1 MKSALQFIRT
11 TLTGGILFL
20 IPVVISIVILNK
32 ARLIMLKLSKPLT
45 EKLPDI
51 VLGLDGSNLLAIF
64 LLVLV
69 CFFAGLIFHSKAV
82 RKHIDW
88 LEENVLAYLPGYTM
102 IKSIAAD
109 VVGHGDSANLKTVL
123 VKGEDGWS
131 IGFLAEQNEK
141 HCVVFV
147 PEAPRHDSGELKIV
161 PIEHVKII
169 NVPTSKAARFIQR
182 YGKGS
187 LAWLDETTKS

>member
-1 MKSALQFIRT
+1 MKSALTFIRT

-32 ARLIMLKLSKPLT
+32 ARLIMLKLSRPLT

-51 VLGLDGSNLLAIF
+51 VLGLDGSNLLAI
-64 LLVLV
+64 LLLILV
-69 CFFAGLIFHSKAV
+69 CFFAGLIFHSKSI

-102 IKSIAAD
+102 MKSIAAD
-109 VVGHGDSANLKTVL
+109 VVGHGEASNMKTVI
-123 VKGEDGWS
+123 VKAEEGWNL
-131 IGFLAEQNEK
+131 GFLVEQDERNS
-141 HCVVFV
+141 VVFI

-161 PIEHVKII
+161 PNGDVQVV
-169 NVPTSKAARFIQR
+169 NVPTSKAARYIQR
-182 YGKGS
+182 YGKGTLS
-187 LAWLDETTKS
+187 WLGETKH